1 MLTMR
6 ATAASF
12 KFELGREREK
22 ECSDRSSKCSVFSRY
37 ILIGRYLTFDCYCWF
52 VCSKGKRAAC
62 MDPRMQEQEEG
73 GGEGT
78 VVVVWL
84 LRFMPCAA
92 ATDVASPG

>member
-1 MLTMR
+1 
-6 ATAASF
+6 
-12 KFELGREREK
+12 
-22 ECSDRSSKCSVFSRY
+22 
-37 ILIGRYLTFDCYCWF
+37 
-52 VCSKGKRAAC
+52 

>member
-52 VCSKGKRAAC
+52 VCSKGKRERHAWIHAC
-62 MDPRMQEQEEG
+62 RSRRREEG
-73 GGEGT
+73 KEQW
-78 VVVVWL
+78 WL
-84 LRFMPCAA
+84 FGFCGSCHALLPQM
-92 ATDVASPG
+92 